1 MYKNAGDIL
10 PQALLCALQEYFEG
24 ELIYVPVRGERKRWG
39 EKSGARFAIAARNDE
54 IRSRYAQGDSIEG
67 LAERYHLS
75 VHTIRKV
82 VRGTRRK
89 RL

>member
-10 PQALLCALQEYFEG
+10 PHALLCALQEYCEG
-24 ELIYVPVRGERKRWG
+24 ELIYVPVRGERRAWG
-39 EKSGARFAIAARNDE
+39 EKSGARVALAARNKE
-54 IRSRYAQGDSIEG
+54 IRTRYAQGDSIER

-75 VHTIRKV
+75 VHTIRKIV
-82 VRGTRRK
+82 KGTRRE